1 MAQRRQQG
9 GSFNLVVGVV
19 MLVVSV
25 VVLWFLFKSVLTI
38 LGWLAP
44 VLLII
49 TLIINR
55 SVVFDYVQGMMN
67 RLKNDTLMGVA
78 QVAGTFFFFPFVVAF
93 LFGKAMLIRKVGKI
107 KSQMEVE
114 KQGEFA
120 EYEEL
125 DDEVLDLKDVK
136 EVVQT
141 RQSSNNPSSSS
152 GKPNNKY
159 DDLFNE

>member
-9 GSFNLVVGVV
+9 GSFNLVVGLV
-19 MLVVSV
+19 MLVAAIFALKFLVSSIWY
-25 VVLWFLFKSVLTI
+25 VLGL
-38 LGWLAP
+38 LAP

-49 TLIINR
+49 TL
-55 SVVFDYVQGMMN
+55 YVKGMMN

-78 QVAGTFFFFPFVVAF
+78 QVAGTFFLFPFVSAY
-93 LFGKAMLIRKVGKI
+93 LFGKAMLIRKVDKI
-107 KSQMEVE
+107 KAE
-114 KQGEFA
+114 KEAERDGEFA

-125 DDEVLDLKDVK
+125 DDDDVLDLKDVE

-141 RQSSNNPSSSS
+141 RESSA
-152 GKPNNKY
+152 KPNNKY